1 MSQVKINQ
9 QSKDEIDLYDP
20 EPFTIALSIIQTIT
34 PIGTLLAE
42 RRIDRF
48 RDEKKRNIAVRN
60 ALYDS
65 YRAVNETE
73 RLLKDFVS
81 YLDQQGLLGSQ
92 FALGRASIIGD
103 PSVIA
108 EIKNL
113 HKDSYSASKKLNDA
127 MIELSKLLDRED
139 FYRCAEFAE
148 KMNQSV
154 RNALRAND
162 YKGYAVSM
170 SRFIH
175 LAQNL
180 IVIIGEKYDFQPS
193 NLS

>member
-1 MSQVKINQ
+1 MSQSKIKQKRN
-9 QSKDEIDLYDP
+9 DEIDVYDP

-34 PIGTLLAE
+34 PIGSLLAE
-42 RRIDRF
+42 RTIDRF
-48 RDEKKRNIAVRN
+48 RDKKKHNIAIRN
-60 ALYDS
+60 ALYNS

-92 FALGRASIIGD
+92 FGLGRASITGD
-103 PSVIA
+103 SSVIA

-127 MIELSKLLDRED
+127 MIELSRLLDRED

-148 KMNQSV
+148 KMNRSV
-154 RNALRAND
+154 HNALRASD
-162 YKGYAVSM
+162 YKDYAVSM